1 MGKTIKR
8 VIVTVGVLIALLAA
22 LAAAV
27 VKKWKHDWQFE
38 ESGRSIANPDR
49 GFYIQ
54 IKTDQTH
61 RIVEAAKN
69 VRVILLSFDMEGY
82 TKEELAEE
90 KLAEL
95 REALD
100 IAGKEHVSVIFRA
113 AYGFQDRVEEPE
125 LELTDRH
132 IEQIAEVLN
141 SYKDQILV
149 VQAGILGAYGEWH
162 SSRYLEGTE
171 EENRESRLHIL
182 GQWEL
187 YLDRGI
193 KVAVRRPRFV
203 REAYGEGILE
213 GRLGIHNDALLSTDS
228 DMDTYD
234 DPGMGRADELTWAQE
249 HLLGQINGGEMPT
262 PGVLNTPENADREFA
277 QLHMG
282 YLNLKYNGE
291 IIGRWKSATMGDT
304 DAKSYL
310 ENHLG
315 YRLSLTKLAVRRVH
329 LAGELARNGV
339 EMHIGLRN
347 TGYAALLEKYKVF
360 VTVESGARQSCQEI
374 EIPKL
379 YQICNG
385 QSTEADL
392 NIKIPKEFLDGA
404 EQINI
409 GLKIAPDGSET
420 DGRDCVEL
428 ANRNFIYRDGVNRI
442 ISLDME
448 GGFPFSQSQKSVKSF
463 SN

>member
-1 MGKTIKR
+1 MSKTIKH
-8 VIVTVGVLIALLAA
+8 VIMTVIILIALLAV
-22 LAAAV
+22 LAVAV
-27 VKKWKHDWQFE
+27 VKKWEYYWQFE

-54 IKTDQTH
+54 IKTDRAH
-61 RIVEAAKN
+61 KIEEAAEK
-69 VRVILLSFDMEGY
+69 VRVILLTLDMEEY
-82 TKEELAEE
+82 KEEELAEE
-90 KLAEL
+90 KLEEL
-95 REALD
+95 KEALD

-113 AYGFQDRVEEPE
+113 AYGFHSKVEEPE
-125 LELTDRH
+125 RLELADRH
-132 IEQIAEVLN
+132 IEQIAEILN
-141 SYKDQILV
+141 SHKDQILV

-182 GQWEL
+182 RQWEL
-187 YLDRGI
+187 YLDPGI

-203 REAYGEGILE
+203 REAIAEGVLK

-228 DMDTYD
+228 DMGTYD
-234 DPGMGRADELTWAQE
+234 DPGMEREDELIWAQE

-262 PGVLNTPENADREFA
+262 PGVLNTPENANREFA

-282 YLNLKYNGE
+282 YLNLKYNEE
-291 IIGRWKSATMGDT
+291 IIDRWAAITMEDT

-315 YRLSLTKLAVRRVH
+315 YRLFLTELVVRRFY
-329 LAGELARNGV
+329 LNEELTEDGV
-339 EMHIGLRN
+339 EMHIGLCN
-347 TGYAALLEKYKVF
+347 TGYATLLEKNKVF
-360 VTVESGARQSCQEI
+360 VTVESGERLFCREI

-385 QSTEADL
+385 QSAETDL
-392 NIKIPKEFLDGA
+392 NIKIPGEFLDGK
-404 EQINI
+404 EQISI
-409 GLKIAPDGSET
+409 GLKIAPDGNET
-420 DGRDCVEL
+420 DGQDCVEL

-442 ISLDME
+442 ASLDRE
-448 GGFPFSQSQKSVKSF
+448 GRYLFRMAR
-463 SN
+463 